1 MKFRYSSVSNI
12 GSAMLDTG
20 QRSMS
25 LVMTNTLSTTS
36 NTTQILGGIDRI
48 QENQS
53 SLDLT
58 IAALASR
65 IGDIV

>member
-1 MKFRYSSVSNI
+1 MKFRYSSVSNT

-20 QRSMS
+20 QRAMS
-25 LVMTNTLSTTS
+25 LVMTNTLLTTS